1 MQRILVKIALSI
13 VFFSCLFT
21 IAEVPKPYVQRI
33 GVVADGLHLWYEI
46 KADPEDSSRLIIC
59 GTKWDALANT
69 PFGFVYFSNNTG
81 RTWHTALEDRSSAW
95 VTEHSCAIGSHHL
108 AYFVSNAAKQ
118 KQMGANPVIG
128 TARLFLSVD
137 SGEHWVEKNKIG
149 WTDYS
154 SSAVSKTSGR
164 LYTFFHAGML
174 TRDPGIEKG
183 NALGLLVFSPDGT
196 KVAGPYLSSSGV
208 GDSPYTGIYPS
219 DAVALPSGSVIAL
232 YYASRQGPR
241 GPEIEVG
248 TVRADASPEPK
259 LSEIAISH
267 QQNDSSCLNFDYG
280 ALTYDPGNNRLF
292 MIYQEGCGSASRVM
306 LATSNDE
313 GKTWSAS
320 VPIAMPKNGSGRISG
335 PSLIAMSDHTLGLLW
350 EDKPFS
356 PLWFFSYLDN
366 NSSVAPPI
374 ALSEES
380 GSIEISNDSLWTSI
394 AQPGHLVPSPNTSP
408 DAVIGVDVQDM
419 ANALWRTD
427 GIATTKDGIIAIWS
441 AGTSDGMQLHSALIS
456 IPAAQGFH
464 PNVLQTPEFEDV
476 TRDMLLMYSGEQDYA
491 GQYYDKTNRTL
502 TICSAIRNRSEHAIK
517 SPIEVRLES
526 LQSNWGPVSAWNATN
541 SLPGPGAIWDISTS
555 LTGDRIAGGAK
566 SNPFCMAFR
575 FGSNPQRPSLRD
587 LDLLSFS
594 LKVLAKHEDS
604 PATSRETYEPHN

>member
-1 MQRILVKIALSI
+1 MQRILVNIALS
-13 VFFSCLFT
+13 VVLFPCLFT
-21 IAEVPKPYVQRI
+21 MAEVPKPYVQRV

-69 PFGFVYFSNNTG
+69 PFGFVYFSGDSG
-81 RTWHTALEDRSSAW
+81 RTWHTALEDRSSVW
-95 VTEHSCAIGSHHL
+95 VTEHSCATGSHHL

-118 KQMGANPVIG
+118 EQIGANPVIG

-137 SGEHWVEKNKIG
+137 SGEHWVEKTKIG

-164 LYTFFHAGML
+164 LYTFFHAGLL
-174 TRDPGIEKG
+174 TRDPNVEQG
-183 NALGLLVFSPDGT
+183 NTLGLLVFSPDGE

-208 GDSPYTGIYPS
+208 GESPYSGIYPS
-219 DAVALPSGSVIAL
+219 NAVALPSGAVIAL

-241 GPEIEVG
+241 GPGIEVG

-259 LSEIAISH
+259 LSQIAIGH
-267 QQNDSSCLNFDYG
+267 QQNDSSCLNVDDG
-280 ALTYDPGNNRLF
+280 ALTYDPRDNRLSV
-292 MIYQEGCGSASRVM
+292 IYQEGCGGSSRVM
-306 LATSNDE
+306 LATSSDD

-320 VPIAMPKNGSGRISG
+320 VPIAMPKNGSGRISS
-335 PSLIAMSDHTLGLLW
+335 PSLIAMPDHILGLLW

-356 PLWFFSYLDN
+356 PLWFFSYIEND
-366 NSSVAPPI
+366 SPVSPPI
-374 ALSEES
+374 ALSGES
-380 GSIEISNDSLWTSI
+380 PSVEISNDSLWTSI
-394 AQPGHLVPSPNTSP
+394 AQPGQLGPSANTSP

-476 TRDMLLMYSGEQDYA
+476 TRDMLLMYGGEQSYA
-491 GQYYDKTNRTL
+491 GQYYDETNRTL

-526 LQSNWGPVSAWNATN
+526 LHSNWGSVSVLNATN
-541 SLPGPGAIWDISTS
+541 SLPGPGAVWDISS
-555 LTGDRIAGGAK
+555 LLTGDRIAGGAK
-566 SNPFCMAFR
+566 SNPFCMTFR
-575 FGSNPQRPSLRD
+575 FGSSPQRPSLRD
-587 LDLLSFS
+587 VDLLSFS
-594 LKVLAKHEDS
+594 LKVLAKHVDP
-604 PATSRETYEPHN
+604 PAASAEAYEPRN

>member
-1 MQRILVKIALSI
+1 MIIALSI
-13 VFFSCLFT
+13 LPFPSVSS
-21 IAEVPKPYVQRI
+21 IAEVPKPYVQRT

-69 PFGFVYFSNNTG
+69 PLGFVYFSGDSG
-81 RTWHTALEDRSSAW
+81 RTWHTALEDRNSVW
-95 VTEHSCAIGSHHL
+95 VTEHSCAIGRHHL

-118 KQMGANPVIG
+118 EQMGANPVIG

-137 SGEHWVEKNKIG
+137 SGEHWVEKTKIG

-154 SSAVSKTSGR
+154 SSAVSKSSGR
-164 LYTFFHAGML
+164 LYTFFHAGLL
-174 TRDPGIEKG
+174 TRDPNVEQG
-183 NALGLLVFSPDGT
+183 NTLGLLVFSPDGE

-208 GDSPYTGIYPS
+208 GDSPYSGIYPS
-219 DAVALPSGSVIAL
+219 DAVALPSGAVIAL
-232 YYASRQGPR
+232 YYANRQGPS
-241 GPEIEVG
+241 GPGIEVG

-259 LSEIAISH
+259 LSQIAIGH
-267 QQNDSSCLNFDYG
+267 QQNDSSCLNVDDG
-280 ALTYDPGNNRLF
+280 ALTYDPVANRLF
-292 MIYQEGCGSASRVM
+292 VIYQEGCGSASRVM

-320 VPIAMPKNGSGRISG
+320 VPVAMPKNGSGRISS

-356 PLWFFSYLDN
+356 PLWFFSYIEN

-380 GSIEISNDSLWTSI
+380 GSVEISNDSLWTSI
-394 AQPGHLVPSPNTSP
+394 VQPGQLGPSPNTSL
-408 DAVIGVDVQDM
+408 DAVIGVEVQDM
-419 ANALWRTD
+419 ENALWRTD
-427 GIATTKDGIIAIWS
+427 GMAATKDGIIAIWS
-441 AGTSDGMQLHSALIS
+441 AGTSEGMQLHSALIRM
-456 IPAAQGFH
+456 PAQGFH
-464 PNVLQTPEFEDV
+464 PNALQTPELDDV
-476 TRDMLLMYSGEQDYA
+476 TRDMLLMYGGEQSYA
-491 GQYYDKTNRTL
+491 GQYYDVTNRTL
-502 TICSAIRNRSEHAIK
+502 TICSAIRNRSEHAIS

-526 LQSNWGPVSAWNATN
+526 LHSNWAPVSVLNASN
-541 SLPGPGAIWDISTS
+541 SLPGPGAVWDISRL

-566 SNPFCMAFR
+566 SNPFCMTFR
-575 FGSNPQRPSLRD
+575 FGSSPKRPSLRD

-604 PATSRETYEPHN
+604 PAASAETYQPQN

>member
-1 MQRILVKIALSI
+1 MRRILVIIAFLMLLLPST
-13 VFFSCLFT
+13 SS

-46 KADPEDSSRLIIC
+46 KADPEDSSRLVIC

-69 PFGFVYFSNNTG
+69 PFGFVYFSGDSG
-81 RTWHTALEDRSSAW
+81 RTWHTALEDRSSVW

-118 KQMGANPVIG
+118 EQIGANPVIG
-128 TARLFLSVD
+128 TARLFVSVD
-137 SGEHWVEKNKIG
+137 SGEHWVEKTKIG

-164 LYTFFHAGML
+164 LYTFFHAGLL
-174 TRDPGIEKG
+174 TRDPDVEEG

-219 DAVALPSGSVIAL
+219 DAIALPSGSVIAL

-248 TVRADASPEPK
+248 TVRADASPEAK
-259 LSEIAISH
+259 LSQIAIGH
-267 QQNDSSCLNFDYG
+267 QQNDSSCLNFDHG
-280 ALTYDPGNNRLF
+280 ALTYDSGDNRLF
-292 MIYQEGCGSASRVM
+292 VIYQEGCGSASRVM
-306 LATSNDE
+306 LATSNNE
-313 GKTWSAS
+313 GKTWSAG
-320 VPIAMPKNGSGRISG
+320 VPVAMPKNGSGRISS
-335 PSLIAMSDHTLGLLW
+335 PSLIATSGHTLGLLW
-350 EDKPFS
+350 EDKPYS
-356 PLWFFSYLDN
+356 SLWFFSSIEN
-366 NSSVAPPI
+366 NSSVTLPI

-380 GSIEISNDSLWTSI
+380 GSVEISNDSLWTSI
-394 AQPGHLVPSPNTSP
+394 SQPGHLGPSPNTSP

-427 GIATTKDGIIAIWS
+427 GMAATKDGIITIWS
-441 AGTSDGMQLHSALIS
+441 AGTSDGMQLRSALIRM
-456 IPAAQGFH
+456 PGQGFH
-464 PNVLQTPEFEDV
+464 PNALQTLEFEDV
-476 TRDMLLMYSGEQDYA
+476 TRDMLLMYSGEQGYA
-491 GQYYDKTNRTL
+491 GQYYDETNRTL
-502 TICSAIRNRSEHAIK
+502 TICSAIRNRTDHAIK

-526 LQSNWGPVSAWNATN
+526 LYSNWAPVSVLNASN
-541 SLPGPGAIWDISTS
+541 SLPGPGAVWDISRL

-566 SNPFCMAFR
+566 SNPFCMTFR
-575 FGSNPQRPSLRD
+575 FGSSPKRPSLRD

-604 PATSRETYEPHN
+604 PATSAETHQPHN